1 MAEETK
7 TKTEE
12 SKEGEPFQTYYE
24 EEEGKCGW
32 RMRMNPEDVKEAVQG
47 ICDSVLRT
55 VPVEVTEHLANS
67 QKEFLKAGVAF
78 AESVMKRADNRVKRA
93 QDLHKEKSGD

>member
-1 MAEETK
+1 MTEATKKTNEEK
-7 TKTEE
+7 VEE
-12 SKEGEPFQTYYE
+12 EPFQTYYE
-24 EEEGKCGW
+24 EEDGKCGW
-32 RMRMNPEDVKEAVQG
+32 RVKMGPEDVKEAVQG

-78 AESVMKRADNRVKRA
+78 AESVMKRADKRVERA
-93 QDLHKEKSGD
+93 KDLHKEKSE